1 MNVKNDVVWLARFWL
16 IDGMILG
23 LPYGE
28 INKLPYGEI
37 NKLPCGENHKFI

>member
-1 MNVKNDVVWLARFWL
+1 
-16 IDGMILG
+16 MILG

-37 NKLPCGENHKFI
+37 NKLPYGENHKFIWPYGFRIWVLG